1 MAVAQP
7 IQRITETDDD
17 IRRALD
23 DAFLPALIPA
33 LAQATGDLSLLRDD
47 LRPPGMQP
55 GVPQGGLTDAQQA
68 AIEGPRVRRI
78 KQHPRRRRR
87 HLALPLE
94 GCLKPITEW
103 MTGTPASDDYLPLLI
118 EEFAAD
124 GEDPRAPDWRMDPQ
138 DEVLAP

>member
-55 GVPQGGLTDAQQA
+55 GVPQGGLTEAQQA
-68 AIEGPRVRRI
+68 AIKDVAFDVI
-78 KQHPRRRRR
+78 KKHPRRRRHSR
-87 HLALPLE
+87 PVRWRA
-94 GCLKPITEW
+94 
-103 MTGTPASDDYLPLLI
+103 ASSPSPS
-118 EEFAAD
+118 
-124 GEDPRAPDWRMDPQ
+124 G
-138 DEVLAP
+138 